1 MVRAFTARTQVRFL
15 VRELRSHELYSMAGE
30 NLKQMNKINQI
41 VHAICMYVCVCMYK
55 TGRGSKRA
63 KILTIGESG

>member
-1 MVRAFTARTQVRFL
+1 
-15 VRELRSHELYSMAGE
+15 MAGE

-41 VHAICMYVCVCMYK
+41 VHAICMYMCVCMYK